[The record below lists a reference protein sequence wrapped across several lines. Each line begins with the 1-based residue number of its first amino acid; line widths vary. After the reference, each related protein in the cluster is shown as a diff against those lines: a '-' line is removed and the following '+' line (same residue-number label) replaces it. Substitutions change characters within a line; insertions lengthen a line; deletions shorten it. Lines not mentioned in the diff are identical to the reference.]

1 MKVILA
7 KDDRNM
13 GRKGQVIE
21 VAEGYARNY
30 LFPRGIAV
38 PASEGNVR
46 TLKEN
51 KDAVQ
56 RKEDRELSEAR
67 RMAAALEGLEITIK
81 AKTGE
86 NGRLFG
92 SVTKNDVAEAILQRT
107 KLEVDRRRILLEAP
121 IKAAGTYIIPLHL
134 YPQVEAQVTVH
145 VEGA

>member
-1 MKVILA
+1 MKVILL

-30 LFPRGIAV
+30 LLPRGIAI

-46 TLKEN
+46 TLKES

-56 RKEDRELSEAR
+56 RKEDRELSQAR
-67 RMAAALEGLEITIK
+67 RVAEALEGLEITIK

-92 SVTKNDVAEAILQRT
+92 SVTKNDVAEAILKRT
-107 KLEVDRRRILLEAP
+107 KIEVDRRRIILETP
-121 IKAAGTYIIPLHL
+121 IKAAGTYVIPLHL
-134 YPQVEAQVTVH
+134 YPQVEAQVTVY